1 MAKDVITRLKLE
13 TTAYDSK
20 LRDAA
25 KGLADYTKT
34 ATNAGKE
41 FGKFTQSNVEAARA
55 LGNITPSATNAKD
68 KVKELVG
75 AFNEAAKAYNHLTKE
90 QQQEDFA
97 KAMAE
102 SLGKLKVQI
111 AEAKQELYG
120 MGDAMKNAGGKDGFL
135 SGLGDKTSGMLQV
148 FGGNLLA
155 EGVSRLT
162 SELAGSVQQS
172 IELAR
177 QGEGVRMAFERLDQP
192 GLLDSLK
199 EATHGTISELEL
211 MKQAVK
217 FENFKLP
224 VQDLANYLAFAQQK
238 AKDTGES
245 IDYLV
250 NSITTGLGRQSKQI
264 LDNLGI
270 SAAEL
275 TRRMNEGATMT
286 QAVSDIVRE
295 EMAKAG
301 DYVETAAD
309 RAARATAKAQD
320 AAEAFGRNAI
330 PIAEEWAET
339 WATLS
344 QGAMTFANTLLGPV
358 AKSIRSIQGILNSD
372 PMDRVTGSKYN
383 LFNGYQ
389 NPSNSTSLPNQR
401 VTAPGG
407 YVVVTDSYTG
417 EVIGGQHFDNLD
429 DKNGIKT
436 WRKSLFKSGGKSGG
450 RGSKKKSTED
460 KLLSSL
466 LKADR
471 GFDADILRDTSTGP
485 SKLWEMMQQNH
496 YANLKPEQRMSRA
509 DFEEGQSR
517 ARENIENTEDPFKY
531 EKKQLAKMD
540 AIAGNIGNIT
550 SGLSKMGI
558 ELPEGITEM
567 VEGIQ
572 TVISIISSIMT
583 LVTLISSIQS
593 VKSIPIIGWA
603 LANGGIAG
611 GLGGRRLIHAAGGTV
626 VGNTYSGDQIPA
638 MLNAGEVVL
647 SKAQAGVI
655 ASDLQGGGMQNMNL
669 QAVVTGEQLRFI
681 LNANSLRRGK
691 GEYVTSTHQ

>member
-120 MGDAMKNAGGKDGFL
+120 MGDAMNNAGGKGGFL
-135 SGLGDKTSGMLQV
+135 SGIGDNMSGMLQV

-162 SELAGSVQQS
+162 SELVGSVQES

-177 QGEGVRMAFERLDQP
+177 QGEGIRIAFERLNQP
-192 GLLDSLK
+192 GLLDELK
-199 EATHGTISELEL
+199 AATHGTVSEIEL
-211 MKQAVK
+211 MQQAIK

-224 VQDLANYLAFAQQK
+224 VEDLANYLAFAQQK

-250 NSITTGLGRQSKQI
+250 NSIVTGLGRQSKQI

-286 QAVSDIVRE
+286 QAVSDIIRE

-309 RAARATAKAQD
+309 RAQQATVAQQNKMEELGRKF
-320 AAEAFGRNAI
+320 APVEEASNQLWTSMKI
-330 PIAEEWAET
+330 
-339 WATLS
+339 
-344 QGAMTFANTLLGPV
+344 
-358 AKSIRSIQGILNSD
+358 GILD
-372 PMDRVTGSKYN
+372 VV
-383 LFNGYQ
+383 Q
-389 NPSNSTSLPNQR
+389 NYAIHHDGRHVDEQKVAVFLTQSE
-401 VTAPGG
+401 VG
-407 YVVVTDSYTG
+407 DS
-417 EVIGGQHFDNLD
+417 
-429 DKNGIKT
+429 
-436 WRKSLFKSGGKSGG
+436 GKH
-450 RGSKKKSTED
+450 
-460 KLLSSL
+460 
-466 LKADR
+466 
-471 GFDADILRDTSTGP
+471 
-485 SKLWEMMQQNH
+485 QN
-496 YANLKPEQRMSRA
+496 
-509 DFEEGQSR
+509 
-517 ARENIENTEDPFKY
+517 
-531 EKKQLAKMD
+531 
-540 AIAGNIGNIT
+540 
-550 SGLSKMGI
+550 
-558 ELPEGITEM
+558 
-567 VEGIQ
+567 
-572 TVISIISSIMT
+572 
-583 LVTLISSIQS
+583 
-593 VKSIPIIGWA
+593 
-603 LANGGIAG
+603 
-611 GLGGRRLIHAAGGTV
+611 
-626 VGNTYSGDQIPA
+626 
-638 MLNAGEVVL
+638 
-647 SKAQAGVI
+647 
-655 ASDLQGGGMQNMNL
+655 
-669 QAVVTGEQLRFI
+669 
-681 LNANSLRRGK
+681 
-691 GEYVTSTHQ
+691 